1 MLGTN
6 AKVAKGKGGGELG
19 RICGTLRYLTVC
31 MGMHV
36 VCIIIYSIIFTDL
49 SCSLPSIFA
58 HTTHAASLLH
68 NVHKKKLL
76 GVHLLFI
83 IVSIQ

>member
-6 AKVAKGKGGGELG
+6 AKVAKGKGWGLG
-19 RICGTLRYLTVC
+19 HICGTLRFLTEC

-49 SCSLPSIFA
+49 PCSLPSIFT

-68 NVHKKKLL
+68 NVHKKILV
-76 GVHLLFI
+76 GVF
-83 IVSIQ
+83 S